1 MGYCNFR
8 LFIICNDCNLNYVN
22 ECDVNCVNVYDVIV
36 VVVVVCLRPF
46 CFCWMALKNLLVKA
60 NSPPTLG
67 GVWPTVIL
75 KSYN

>member
-46 CFCWMALKNLLVKA
+46 W
-60 NSPPTLG
+60 SPPRG
-67 GVWPTVIL
+67 GVLARLFYTTRFLP
-75 KSYN
+75 SS